1 MALIKMKRF
10 HMLAMKEDKS
20 KLLRMLQ
27 TLGCVEITDA
37 NPNVDQ
43 KQEVKQNPAIE
54 RVRFAIDFLSK
65 SSTAKKPMFPSDV
78 YITQDEAKAI
88 LQQQNQLMQYV
99 EQTEN
104 IEKEQG
110 KLLSEAIKIQA
121 GLDELK
127 PWYSLDIPVQVNMQ
141 TQSCTIQLGSIHVN
155 SWETL
160 QTSLSELMVESYV
173 ISSDANTMYVALLFY
188 NKDYAEGLK
197 RCKEHGFTPV
207 NLALNSTVQDKIA
220 SLQQQKEALANKE
233 GEYKQAL
240 QDLAGHIPALE
251 KLFDILS
258 IDQQRENQQAKLYNT
273 QSSFYVQGW
282 IPESAIENVQKAATN
297 ISNVVEFAFAEAQ
310 EDEEPPV
317 LMQNSK
323 LVTPFESVV
332 QGFSYP
338 AASGLDP
345 TAIMMPFFA
354 NFFGMMLSDAGY
366 GLVMAIALPIMIK
379 LFNPKVSTK
388 NMFKLMTWGG
398 LFTVLWGALYNTW
411 FGFAPFPSV
420 FDPINKPMPVMMVC
434 VALGAVHLLVGLGA
448 AAYMNIRR
456 GDVWAAVFD
465 QLSWVL
471 LLSGLGMLIVP
482 SVAGIGKI
490 LALVG
495 VGIILL
501 TAGRDKKNIFA
512 RLLSGLGA
520 LYNITGWISDLLSYM
535 RLFGMGLA
543 TGVIGN
549 VINILVGMVF
559 QNGIIGMIIGSVL
572 FLGAH
577 VFNMGINA
585 LGAYV
590 HSCRLQYIEFFGK
603 FYEDGGR
610 PFAPLEEKTRYIHIT
625 KENI

>member
-141 TQSCTIQLGSIHVN
+141 TQSCTIQLGSIHAN

-258 IDQQRENQQAKLYNT
+258 IDQQRETQQAKLYNT

>member
-141 TQSCTIQLGSIHVN
+141 TQSCTIQLGSIHAN

-220 SLQQQKEALANKE
+220 SLQQQKEALAKKE

-282 IPESAIENVQKAATN
+282 IPELAIENVQKAATN
-297 ISNVVEFAFAEAQ
+297 ISDVVEFAFAEAQ

-323 LVTPFESVV
+323 LFTPFESVV

>member
-297 ISNVVEFAFAEAQ
+297 ISDVVEFAFAEAQ

-411 FGFAPFPSV
+411 FGFVPFPSV

>member
-1 MALIKMKRF
+1 
-10 HMLAMKEDKS
+10 MLAMKEDKS

-141 TQSCTIQLGSIHVN
+141 TQSCTIQLGSIHAN

-220 SLQQQKEALANKE
+220 SLQQQKEALAKKE

-282 IPESAIENVQKAATN
+282 IPELAIENVQKAATN
-297 ISNVVEFAFAEAQ
+297 ISDVVEFAFAEAQ

-323 LVTPFESVV
+323 LFTPFESVV

>member
-1 MALIKMKRF
+1 
-10 HMLAMKEDKS
+10 MLAMKEDKS

-141 TQSCTIQLGSIHVN
+141 TQSCTIQLGSIHAN

>member
-54 RVRFAIDFLSK
+54 RVRFVIDFLSK

-297 ISNVVEFAFAEAQ
+297 ISDVVEFAFAEAQ

-338 AASGLDP
+338 ATSGLDP